1 MSRASEAGVLGER
14 SDLNVK
20 NEENISVISKNITQS
35 DVKHTRSVDAVS
47 TIC

>member
-20 NEENISVISKNITQS
+20 NEENISVISKNITQ
-35 DVKHTRSVDAVS
+35 VDTKLTS
-47 TIC
+47 TVDDISAMC